1 MDIIFSG
8 FSVSDALIFSHGTYT
23 CINLYYMHNKYATT
37 DYVSHAMLS
46 TDNELA
52 NLVSQFRFNVT
63 YNILFET
70 IRVSDYI
77 SLDFNKL
84 LCIYIALFGIFNS
97 KSRIINTGTLYSY
110 VDIHIPNYISI
121 TNKLLIRP
129 GIVELRACGL
139 THQSII
145 NESLAALSNHIH
157 DDTYV
162 RKTAKKGLDSW
173 ISIRHDRTN
182 YEYILS
188 DLMTNAGFYISDDV
202 TAAIYNFY
210 FFKDKYTHAL
220 VHADYIMHWPFVN
233 CYALNI
239 LNEKKKVKKVEYIN
253 LTDTSNLVSLFDH
266 KSILFVTPFKE
277 LIDSQYT
284 SGNLYKLR
292 KSNNLT
298 RVRLDTIE
306 AFLTTYP
313 NRKHNSFIETYQY
326 YIQEIDLMFSK
337 HKYDIFTCSCGC
349 YGIILCE
356 YVYRTY
362 NVTSVYVGNA
372 INMFFGISFSPATH
386 GVYYAK
392 SDLDKRY
399 KDMDKIENNMYG
411 FRENISK

>member
-1 MDIIFSG
+1 MEIIFSG
-8 FSVSDALIFSHGTYT
+8 FSVSDTLIFSYKNYT
-23 CINLYYMHNKYATT
+23 CINLYYIHNKYATT
-37 DYVSHAMLS
+37 DYVSYAMLS

-52 NLVSQFRFNVT
+52 NIVTQFRFNT
-63 YNILFET
+63 SYNILFET

-84 LCIYIALFGIFNS
+84 LCIYIALFSIFQSMS
-97 KSRIINTGTLYSY
+97 KLIQIKDTYAY
-110 VDIHIPNYISI
+110 VEQHIPAYISM

-129 GIVELRACGL
+129 GVIELRACNL
-139 THQSII
+139 THNPII
-145 NESLAALSNHIH
+145 IESLTALSTHIYN
-157 DDTYV
+157 DTYV
-162 RKTAKKGLDSW
+162 RETAKKGVDNWL
-173 ISIRHDRTN
+173 SICHDRKN
-182 YEYILS
+182 YEHILS

-202 TAAIYNFY
+202 TAAIDNFY

-220 VHADYIMHWPFVN
+220 VNADYIMQWPFVN

-239 LNEKKKVKKVEYIN
+239 LNEKKKVKPVEYIN
-253 LTDTSNLVSLFDH
+253 LTDTWNLVSLFDH

-277 LIDSQYT
+277 LVDSQYT

-292 KSNNLT
+292 RSHNLT
-298 RVRLDTIE
+298 SVRLDTIE

-326 YIQEIDLMFSK
+326 YVQEIDAMFSK

-372 INMFFGISFSPATH
+372 INRFFGISFTTATH
-386 GVYYAK
+386 DVYYVK
-392 SDLDKRY
+392 SDLHTRY
-399 KDMDKIENNMYG
+399 KDMDKIENNIYG
-411 FRENISK
+411 FR